1 MLGSGGYFNGAYHM
15 AFPFLSGRRIDGI
28 RTGLQTRSSRIVLAL
43 FFTIAGTLHF
53 IYPNAYIGVMPPWL
67 GWHAALV
74 FISGVAEVAGGVG
87 VLQALTRRWA
97 GWGLLALCVAV
108 LPANLQMLIDAL
120 AAARPAWI
128 IALLVVRLPLQLL
141 LMWWIWLATHATT
154 ADLTRP

>member
-1 MLGSGGYFNGAYHM
+1 M
-15 AFPFLSGRRIDGI
+15 AFPFFSSRRIDRI
-28 RTGLQTRSSRIVLAL
+28 RTRLQSRSSRIVLAL
-43 FFTIAGTLHF
+43 FFTVAGMLHF
-53 IYPNAYIGVMPPWL
+53 VYPNAYIGVMPPWL

-87 VLQALTRRWA
+87 VLPASTRRLA

-141 LMWWIWLATHATT
+141 LMWWIWLATDRTDAV
-154 ADLTRP
+154 R

>member
-1 MLGSGGYFNGAYHM
+1 M
-15 AFPFLSGRRIDGI
+15 AFPFFSSRRIDRI
-28 RTGLQTRSSRIVLAL
+28 RTRLQSRSSRIVLAL
-43 FFTIAGTLHF
+43 FFTVAGMLHF
-53 IYPNAYIGVMPPWL
+53 VYPNAYIGVMPPWL

-87 VLQALTRRWA
+87 VLPASTRRLA

-120 AAARPAWI
+120 AAVRPAWI

-141 LMWWIWLATHATT
+141 LMWWIWLATDRTDAV
-154 ADLTRP
+154 R

>member
-1 MLGSGGYFNGAYHM
+1 M
-15 AFPFLSGRRIDGI
+15 AFPFLSSRRIDGI
-28 RTGLQTRSSRIVLAL
+28 RARLQTPASRAVLAL
-43 FFTIAGTLHF
+43 FFTVAGMLHF

-87 VLQALTRRWA
+87 VLPTSTRRLA

-120 AAARPAWI
+120 AAARPVWI

-141 LMWWIWLATHATT
+141 LMWWIWLATDRTNAV
-154 ADLTRP
+154 R

>member
-1 MLGSGGYFNGAYHM
+1 M
-15 AFPFLSGRRIDGI
+15 AFLFFSSRRINAI
-28 RTGLQTRSSRIVLAL
+28 RARLRTRSSRIVLAL
-43 FFTIAGTLHF
+43 FFTVAGVLHF

-74 FISGVAEVAGGVG
+74 FISGMAEIAGGVG
-87 VLQALTRRWA
+87 VLPRFTRRLA

-108 LPANLQMLIDAL
+108 LPANVQMLIDAL

-141 LMWWIWLATHATT
+141 LMWWIRQATHAPAAVT
-154 ADLTRP
+154 PP